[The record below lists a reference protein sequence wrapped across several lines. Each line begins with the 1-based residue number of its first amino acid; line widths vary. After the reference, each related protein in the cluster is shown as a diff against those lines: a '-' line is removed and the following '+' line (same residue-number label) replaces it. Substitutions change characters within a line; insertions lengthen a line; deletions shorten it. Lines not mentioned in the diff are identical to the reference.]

1 MREHALPLPP
11 AHLLVALNGG
21 TDNLTL
27 LIALEKLGYS
37 TQTAHSDFHLR
48 GEQNLRDEHFI
59 KELCQDHCISLHIE
73 HFGTRLM
80 GTL

>member
-37 TQTAHSDFHLR
+37 TQTAHKVDHLR
-48 GEQNLRDEHFI
+48 GEQDRQDEHFI
-59 KELCQDHCISLHIE
+59 KEPCPEHGISLHIE